1 MGRQSDWTNVKPP
14 PADASRSL
22 TEALLGAEMV
32 KRRSVLTISFDDR
45 RDSDLAYKTLI
56 GLRDSFVPPRK

>member
-1 MGRQSDWTNVKPP
+1 MGRRPDYEQPKRP

>member
-1 MGRQSDWTNVKPP
+1 
-14 PADASRSL
+14 L

-45 RDSDLAYKTLI
+45 RDSDLAHRTLLA
-56 GLRDSFVPPRK
+56 LRDSYRAPRK